1 MSANSLAADLLKGY
15 MVHRDAIMKDI
26 KDEPSFKGFRNRS
39 PHRAPLTLIT
49 NQCTPKTRSKTNQ
62 KPTLSFDKKKRDK
75 TPTERN
81 LSIPSVDDLLG
92 SPKRRLGRTKS
103 IKVDTPERA
112 NFFKEGELNSDR
124 ASILGKGSFG
134 TVFSG
139 KYHNMDAAVKLLIC
153 SDYDPLS
160 PLTSIDGEINAQ
172 FFDHPN
178 VVKIYAIDKKT
189 EQGLA
194 LVVMEDGGQTLQN
207 IIDDPQEKLDKKTC
221 IRFAEQISSGLEYIH
236 SNGILHLDIKPAN
249 VLVNSKKIC
258 KISDFGCS
266 VTVKALETVS
276 QIKMSFGSPKKRK
289 FAVAVTL
296 NDESFE
302 PAPDPSNVI
311 RYESPTWTIN
321 RKNTNT
327 GS

>member
-1 MSANSLAADLLKGY
+1 MKRSA
-15 MVHRDAIMKDI
+15 I
-26 KDEPSFKGFRNRS
+26 
-39 PHRAPLTLIT
+39 
-49 NQCTPKTRSKTNQ
+49 
-62 KPTLSFDKKKRDK
+62 KKKRDK

-221 IRFAEQISSGLEYIH
+221 ISEAAKHTNHTVFQESMKAGEHIF
-236 SNGILHLDIKPAN
+236 
-249 VLVNSKKIC
+249 LVNNPGNGGKQ
-258 KISDFGCS
+258 F
-266 VTVKALETVS
+266 
-276 QIKMSFGSPKKRK
+276 
-289 FAVAVTL
+289 
-296 NDESFE
+296 NH
-302 PAPDPSNVI
+302 
-311 RYESPTWTIN
+311 
-321 RKNTNT
+321 
-327 GS
+327 

>member
-1 MSANSLAADLLKGY
+1 
-15 MVHRDAIMKDI
+15 
-26 KDEPSFKGFRNRS
+26 
-39 PHRAPLTLIT
+39 
-49 NQCTPKTRSKTNQ
+49 
-62 KPTLSFDKKKRDK
+62 
-75 TPTERN
+75 
-81 LSIPSVDDLLG
+81 
-92 SPKRRLGRTKS
+92 
-103 IKVDTPERA
+103 
-112 NFFKEGELNSDR
+112 
-124 ASILGKGSFG
+124 
-134 TVFSG
+134 
-139 KYHNMDAAVKLLIC
+139 MDAAVKLLIC

-276 QIKMSFGSPKKRK
+276 QIKPRGTVAYCAPEIFRGLKPTDRSDVYSFGILLWQLKARK
-289 FAVAVTL
+289 WPYQGVSKERIIYMVVAQSERPHNFT
-296 NDESFE
+296 SFE
-302 PAPDPSNVI
+302 EEDTYFYLYKECIEA
-311 RYESPTWTIN
+311 SPLSRPTASKVNIVF
-321 RKNTNT
+321 K
-327 GS
+327 SIDL